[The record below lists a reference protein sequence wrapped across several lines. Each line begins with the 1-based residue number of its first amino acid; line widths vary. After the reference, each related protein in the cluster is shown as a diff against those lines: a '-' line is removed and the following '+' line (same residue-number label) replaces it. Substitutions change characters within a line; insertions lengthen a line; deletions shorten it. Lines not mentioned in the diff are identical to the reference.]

1 MELRNWLLLFG
12 CASEELRVV
21 VASLEGV
28 NHGGLGIQDPL
39 MSWESTY
46 NTSKAAS
53 RELVDSLETTT
64 KRSGAPL
71 EPGPSSL
78 ALSPTNLK
86 SIVGHCRGREPGPE
100 RGRKERKL
108 AVARIL

>member
-1 MELRNWLLLFG
+1 MLWTVQHIKHGVLYIPDPRL
-12 CASEELRVV
+12 SEE
-21 VASLEGV
+21 
-28 NHGGLGIQDPL
+28 
-39 MSWESTY
+39 STC

-53 RELVDSLETTT
+53 WELVESLETTI